1 MLNIRIINKSANANP
16 EYATIHAAG
25 MDLRADIS
33 EKMELLPLDRC
44 LVPTGI
50 FIELPFGYEAQ
61 IRPRSGLAINSGIT
75 LLNSPGTIDADYRGS
90 YKTRDSGLGKF
101 YGTFVYRPRYRR
113 IWSHRKVI
121 SGHFISA

>member
-50 FIELPFGYEAQ
+50 FIAV
-61 IRPRSGLAINSGIT
+61 S
-75 LLNSPGTIDADYRGS
+75 
-90 YKTRDSGLGKF
+90 
-101 YGTFVYRPRYRR
+101 
-113 IWSHRKVI
+113 
-121 SGHFISA
+121 